1 MKILPQLAPFIPV
14 LLQDQILKLAPTI
27 TSRATGEVGAKWM
40 EDALPT
46 MEVLVGA
53 VMVADITGF
62 TRLTEK
68 LSTRGSA
75 GVELLTNCMNDFFS
89 KVL

>member
-1 MKILPQLAPFIPV
+1 
-14 LLQDQILKLAPTI
+14 
-27 TSRATGEVGAKWM
+27 M
-40 EDALPT
+40 EDAQPT
-46 MEVLVGA
+46 MDTFVGA

-89 KVL
+89 KVGPCVQFGGLLSDAEGLEGATVKVTWGIALAAICPC

>member
-1 MKILPQLAPFIPV
+1 
-14 LLQDQILKLAPTI
+14 
-27 TSRATGEVGAKWM
+27 M
-40 EDALPT
+40 ET
-46 MEVLVGA
+46 FVGA
-53 VMVADITGF
+53 VLVADITGF

-89 KVL
+89 KVGRRAAYGGSLGGLAMGWCAAHEVDSLHHRTRHTNATNGALW